1 MKSLPAIIT
10 ILLFVNYSTAQN
22 RVPSSEWVLE
32 MSPGTAQLFAAREQG
47 IWYVRNAIDS
57 VPIVASQFLLSDD
70 DDLKN
75 LGYRFQASFELRTG
89 KITAAEK
96 HLNLAIGGFSKSNR
110 LTFLSE
116 CHNEK
121 GNLLYTQGDFN
132 RAVLSYLNSLKTGDN
147 ALDKTASFNGFLGLG
162 KSLCALGDTSYGEY
176 CVNQYLERSIVSNAW
191 ESASSASSYLSDLY
205 SSLGDK
211 ELSEAYLIRSLS
223 YAQKSGSKI
232 HKSNMMNN
240 RAMQYFF
247 EGKLDSAEIFFKSS
261 LKVRGEVGHAKEI
274 SESHFNLSVFYLE
287 KGEWIQSIEWAEK
300 GEHFAEINGLYQE
313 RKDLLELLMEAYMK
327 LRENEKIKLLQIE
340 FCLSFI
346 KHGS

>member
-1 MKSLPAIIT
+1 M
-10 ILLFVNYSTAQN
+10 
-22 RVPSSEWVLE
+22 
-32 MSPGTAQLFAAREQG
+32 
-47 IWYVRNAIDS
+47 
-57 VPIVASQFLLSDD
+57 
-70 DDLKN
+70 
-75 LGYRFQASFELRTG
+75 
-89 KITAAEK
+89 
-96 HLNLAIGGFSKSNR
+96 
-110 LTFLSE
+110 
-116 CHNEK
+116 
-121 GNLLYTQGDFN
+121 
-132 RAVLSYLNSLKTGDN
+132 
-147 ALDKTASFNGFLGLG
+147 
-162 KSLCALGDTSYGEY
+162 
-176 CVNQYLERSIVSNAW
+176 NQYLERSIVSNAW

-340 FCLSFI
+340 LEQLEAGRENVLDEEVMKEVLRIVNREKSKDVRQNSLPECVLLSVLLLATALVWRRTT
-346 KHGS
+346 